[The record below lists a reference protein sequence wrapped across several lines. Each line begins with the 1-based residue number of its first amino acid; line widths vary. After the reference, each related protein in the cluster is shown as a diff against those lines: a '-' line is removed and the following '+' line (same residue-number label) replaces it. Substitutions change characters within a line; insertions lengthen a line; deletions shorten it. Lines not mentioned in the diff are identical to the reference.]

1 MKKISLKGTIASLII
16 YAGLLIT
23 IWIAVYLV
31 LLSRGGIV

>member
-23 IWIAVYLV
+23 IWLAVYLI